1 MQAHQADG
9 YPGFWS
15 MKQLEIF
22 LLPPGCAV
30 LSVRFEGGVSLLQAP
45 TRADKR
51 GSKAPFPLVENEG
64 IQPALGFDSQESTRQ
79 NSGGSRVL
87 LKALD
92 VVAVHHCDR
101 VTHSIKFG

>member
-1 MQAHQADG
+1 MRAHQADA

-22 LLPPGCAV
+22 LHPPGCAE
-30 LSVRFEGGVSLLQAP
+30 LSVRFEGGVPLLQAP

-51 GSKAPFPLVENEG
+51 GPKAPFPLAENEE
-64 IQPALGFDSQESTRQ
+64 IQPAPGFDSQESTRR

-92 VVAVHHCDR
+92 VVAVHYCDR

>member
-1 MQAHQADG
+1 MQA
-9 YPGFWS
+9 S
-15 MKQLEIF
+15 
-22 LLPPGCAV
+22 
-30 LSVRFEGGVSLLQAP
+30 

-51 GSKAPFPLVENEG
+51 SPKVPFPLVENEE
-64 IQPALGFDSQESTRQ
+64 IQPAPGFDLQEGTRR

-101 VTHSIKFG
+101 VTHSIKFA